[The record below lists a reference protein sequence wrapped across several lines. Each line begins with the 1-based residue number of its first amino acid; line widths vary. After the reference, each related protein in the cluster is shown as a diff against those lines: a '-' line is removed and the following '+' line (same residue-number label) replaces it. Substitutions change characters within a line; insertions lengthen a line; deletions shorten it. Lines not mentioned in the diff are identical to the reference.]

1 MLQTIKAA
9 AVTIK
14 TAQINIAAITVSVIA
29 LCFLPSVTG
38 GSLSYPFAFTAGQ
51 VGFDTLAAAPIEFL
65 DFVPD
70 LDLSTERS
78 PFDKSALASIGVVAH
93 ARVQDSDK
101 GRPGLDV
108 SPAALVTGSAN
119 PVLHQTR
126 FELNVERVSFDTPT
140 LAPMA
145 FMRFCARYPRDCK
158 ASRIMFRPTP
168 VALTKA
174 RKAELEKV
182 NRGVNRAIKPQE
194 NTDGVMAEE
203 WLVSPREGDCNDYA
217 VTKRH
222 ELLARGWPS
231 RSLLLAE
238 VVIASGEHHLILV
251 VRTRENDF
259 VLDNLNWN
267 VRPVSE
273 IGYQWV
279 RAQQTKNPRYWST
292 ISVTNASRVALNS
305 K

>member
-1 MLQTIKAA
+1 M
-9 AVTIK
+9 
-14 TAQINIAAITVSVIA
+14 
-29 LCFLPSVTG
+29 P
-38 GSLSYPFAFTAGQ
+38 
-51 VGFDTLAAAPIEFL
+51 AAAPIEFL

-78 PFDKSALASIGVVAH
+78 PFDKSALESTSVVAH

-101 GRPGLDV
+101 GRPGFDV

-126 FELNVERVSFDTPT
+126 FEANVERVSFDTPT

-145 FMRFCARYPRDCK
+145 FMRFCARYPQDCK
-158 ASRIMFRPTP
+158 VSQIMFRPTP

-174 RKAELEKV
+174 RRVELEKV

-273 IGYQWV
+273 IRYQWV

-292 ISVTNASRVALNS
+292 ISVTNASRVALNT